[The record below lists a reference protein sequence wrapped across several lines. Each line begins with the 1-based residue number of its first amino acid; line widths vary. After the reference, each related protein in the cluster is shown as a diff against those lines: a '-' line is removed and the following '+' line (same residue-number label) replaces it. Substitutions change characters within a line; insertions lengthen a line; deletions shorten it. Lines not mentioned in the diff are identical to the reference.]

1 MNMKS
6 IGFIG
11 GESLTRVI
19 LQAFANHQREFQ
31 SVWVYDKNNAAT
43 EKIKEVFTD
52 IKIAESVHD
61 AAQRPVVFIA
71 VDPDEVEK
79 VLAEIE
85 TDITPET
92 TIVSLVPKI
101 TISKI
106 SSFLKTRRIVR
117 VIPPLTS
124 YINQGFVP
132 VVFKEG
138 FPPYE
143 KFDLLGMFSHFGK
156 TLEVNENLIEPYVL
170 ISGFLPCYFLLQW
183 EELVSVATGI
193 GLTPHEISDVL
204 EKTVEA
210 SVNLMFN
217 SDEKVTEVTGLIHNS
232 FLSKQEQ
239 AIKSSY
245 REMLSEV
252 YEKIKPKK

>member
-11 GESLTRVI
+11 GESVTNVI
-19 LQAFANHQREFQ
+19 LRAFANHQREFQ
-31 SVWVYDKNNAAT
+31 SVWVYGKNNAAT
-43 EKIKEVFTD
+43 EKLKEVFTG
-52 IKIAESVHD
+52 IKIAETVHD

-71 VDPDEVEK
+71 VDPDEVEQ
-79 VLAEIE
+79 VLAKIE

-92 TIVSLVPKI
+92 TVISLSPKI

-106 SSFLKTRRIVR
+106 SSFLKTGRIVR

-132 VVFKEG
+132 VCFKEG

-156 TLEVNENLIEPYVL
+156 TVEVKENLLEAYVL
-170 ISGFLPCYFLLQW
+170 ISGFLPYYFLLQW
-183 EELVSVATGI
+183 EELVSVATSI
-193 GLTPHEISDVL
+193 GLTPHEISGVL
-204 EKTVEA
+204 KKTVEA

-217 SDEKVTEVTGLIHNS
+217 SDEKVSEVTGLIHNS
-232 FLSKQEQ
+232 PLEKQGE
-239 AIKSSY
+239 AIKAAY
-245 REMLSEV
+245 REMLLDAF
-252 YEKIKPKK
+252 EKLKP